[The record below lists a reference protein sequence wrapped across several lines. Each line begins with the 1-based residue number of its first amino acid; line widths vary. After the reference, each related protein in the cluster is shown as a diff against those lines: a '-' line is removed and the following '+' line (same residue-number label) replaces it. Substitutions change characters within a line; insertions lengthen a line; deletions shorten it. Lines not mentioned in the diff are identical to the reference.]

1 VSRIETFLLMAAS
14 FTAAIGMTGCGTGVV
29 SRTGLGN
36 GVTLQGAVHGGQ
48 QGIGGATL
56 QLYTVGSGGNG
67 SAAIPMLTSATMTGA
82 DGTFSITG
90 GYNCGQD
97 SSGNAITGGSGDVY
111 LVATGG
117 NPGLAAG
124 TNNAALA
131 MVAALG
137 PCSSLS
143 GSTFIYVNELTT
155 VAAAWAL
162 APFSTAVDHIGAS
175 GTNTLGIG
183 DAFLD
188 AGLLADTTTG
198 AVATI
203 ASNLTVET
211 GKMNALADAL
221 ASCINSD
228 GTTACGP
235 LFSAAT
241 EGSTPTD
248 TFTAAL
254 DIVKHPGSKV
264 TDVFQAIGTYVPFP
278 TTLTK
283 APNDWTMSLT
293 VTGGGLL
300 APTALGIDSQNN
312 VWVAN
317 EGGPLSAFDGEGTPL
332 SSTGFAMPNGV
343 SQITQVAGLA
353 IDPSDNIW
361 VTNYN
366 ATYNFSGALTEILGA
381 KSGSLGS
388 VVLSGGNPGFTANSC
403 FPTAVASDTN
413 GNIFEANEE
422 CSSVNIFDNSGGII
436 TADLGGTFGLDAKPL
451 FLAVDSSA
459 GVWLSDND
467 NTIAH
472 ISAPSAQYPDG
483 QLLSHPDCCFNS
495 HGLVTDATGN
505 VWVANYLS
513 NSFSEVG
520 SDGTVLINQAI
531 GGGVMNPYGVGIDA
545 AQNVWMTNID
555 NESISEIAGSAG
567 SIAAGTPLSP
577 SSGGPGGAG
586 GYGFD
591 AGLLEPYGVEPDRSG
606 NLWVSNE
613 GNSTLVMFFGLS
625 TPTVTPLQPVPTAP

>member
-1 VSRIETFLLMAAS
+1 LLNQRVLCGIL

-312 VWVAN
+312 VWVAGQDGPLFAFN
-317 EGGPLSAFDGEGTPL
+317 AQGMPLSA
-332 SSTGFAMPNGV
+332 TGFGGANG
-343 SQITQVAGLA
+343 SEIAQVYGLA

-361 VTNYN
+361 VTNFN
-366 ATYNFSGALTEILGA
+366 GGGG
-381 KSGSLGS
+381 SGSVTEFYGVGSGQLGVS
-388 VVLSGGNPGFTANSC
+388 PQPRGYAAGNS
-403 FPTAVASDTN
+403 FPYAIAADTN
-413 GNIFEANEE
+413 GDIF
-422 CSSVNIFDNSGGII
+422 I
-436 TADLGGTFGLDAKPL
+436 ADTGTFAATVFNSSGMLIDTNLGAAQNLESVPQAIAIDTSHGFWLPGDAY
-451 FLAVDSSA
+451 V
-459 GVWLSDND
+459 
-467 NTIAH
+467 AH
-472 ISAPSAQYPDG
+472 ISAPSADYPNG
-483 QLLSHPDCCFNS
+483 QLLSKPNCCALS
-495 HGLVTDATGN
+495 YGVATDAAGKL
-505 VWVANYLS
+505 WVADYLGGAS
-513 NSFSEVG
+513 GNGAFADIG
-520 SDGTVLINQAI
+520 SDGSLLLSGVSTGGINHPAL
-531 GGGVMNPYGVGIDA
+531 VAIDA
-545 AQNVWMTNID
+545 DQNVFFSNLRAA
-555 NESISEIAGSAG
+555 SITEVAGNGG
-567 SIAAGTPLSP
+567 SVTAGTALSP
-577 SSGGPGGAG
+577 STGVYGTGGFGL
-586 GYGFD
+586 D
-591 AGLLEPYGVEPDRSG
+591 ASLDAPFGIAADRSG

-613 GNSTLVMFFGLS
+613 NVDAITMFFGLAA
-625 TPTVTPLQPVPTAP
+625 PTVTPLQPVPTAP